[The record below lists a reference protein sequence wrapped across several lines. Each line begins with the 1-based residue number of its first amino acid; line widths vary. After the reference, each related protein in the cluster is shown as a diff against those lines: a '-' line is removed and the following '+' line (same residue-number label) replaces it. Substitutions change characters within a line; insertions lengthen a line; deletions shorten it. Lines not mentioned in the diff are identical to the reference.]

1 MTDKIKSFF
10 ENIAKI
16 WLQQLPMFIML
27 VIYTTAPAFFLGWH
41 NSMIDMFILLPQVVL
56 PSMLLCI
63 VASWRRWSW
72 WFVFIFAN
80 FLWLIEMGCYFCQH
94 QRMWSYLAL
103 IIAQSNPRESGE
115 YLSFMYENILE
126 AFLAVAVSASVFY
139 IFDRYWRMKSEDII
153 QKLRIG
159 NRQIMMRCT
168 GIIIALSLI
177 YSPFTSHSIASR
189 FQYYYQ
195 RTIWSDDLELAC
207 TWTIYIY
214 ALRDT
219 LHNPDLWTLPQLV
232 ETLSNTE
239 ITLDEP
245 ADSLT
250 IIYVIGESFSRNR
263 SSLYGYPYD
272 TNPLMAKELTD
283 SSLIIFD
290 NVISF
295 SVFTHRVYRNMLST
309 CNIQD
314 DKPFESY
321 PLLPAIMKKAGYKVA
336 YLDNQ
341 QSIANGVGDATCT
354 YFLGEYQV
362 RDYCFDIYN
371 DDIEEFDAD
380 FVNKYS
386 SPYIE
391 SGEKSLTIY
400 HLMGQ
405 HHAFNKRYPETFTH
419 FTKADYENF
428 EGLSKKGAKIMSEF
442 DNATRYNDFTLH
454 TIIDKVR
461 DKTAILIYAPD
472 HGEEAYDYREA
483 GMRSLD
489 CSITGIR
496 LYHEVPV
503 MIWMSDRFR
512 QKYPT
517 IVTSMRNN
525 THKAIYNSDLVHTIL
540 DITGIYTDTFN
551 PDVSLLRNG
560 VGRTHRHVSLFGA
573 DYDAMHDEIYRQKLR
588 YEK

>member
-1 MTDKIKSFF
+1 MTNIKSLFD
-10 ENIAKI
+10 NIAKI
-16 WLQQLPMFIML
+16 WLKQLPLFIMV
-27 VIYTTAPAFFLGWH
+27 VIYTTAPAFFTGWH
-41 NSMIDMFILLPQVVL
+41 NPKIDMFILLPQVVL

-72 WFVFIFAN
+72 WLVFIFAN
-80 FLWLIEMGCYFCQH
+80 LLWLIEMGCYFCQH

-115 YLSFMYENILE
+115 YLSFMYENILK
-126 AFLAVAVSASVFY
+126 ALLTVVASASVFY
-139 IFDRYWRMKSEDII
+139 MFDRYWRMKSKYII
-153 QKLRIG
+153 QKLQMG
-159 NRQIMMRCT
+159 NRLIMMRCV
-168 GIIIALSLI
+168 GIIIALSVI
-177 YSPFTSHSIASR
+177 YTPFTIHSTASK
-189 FQYYYQ
+189 FQYYHQ
-195 RTIWSDDLELAC
+195 RIFWSDDLELAC
-207 TWTIYIY
+207 TWTIYVY

-219 LHNPDLWTLPQLV
+219 LHNPDIWALPQLV
-232 ETLSNTE
+232 ETVSNTE
-239 ITLDEP
+239 ITLDGP
-245 ADSLT
+245 TDSLT

-272 TNPLMAKELTD
+272 TNPLMAKEFTD

-295 SVFTHRVYRNMLST
+295 SVYTQRVYRTMLST
-309 CNIQD
+309 YNMQD

-341 QSIANGVGDATCT
+341 QSIANGVGDAACT
-354 YFLGEYQV
+354 YFLGEYQI
-362 RDYCFDIYN
+362 RGYCFDMYN
-371 DDIEEFDAD
+371 DDIEAFDAD
-380 FVNKYS
+380 FVNKYP
-386 SPYIE
+386 SPYID
-391 SGEKSLTIY
+391 SGENSLTIY

-405 HHAFNKRYPETFTH
+405 HHAFNKRYPESFTH

-428 EGLSKKGAKIMSEF
+428 EGLSQNGAKIMSEF

-454 TIIDKVR
+454 TIIDKIR

-489 CSITGIR
+489 GPITGIR

-503 MIWMSDRFR
+503 MIWMSDSFR
-512 QKYPT
+512 HKYPI
-517 IVTSMRNN
+517 IVDGMRNN
-525 THKAIYNSDLVHTIL
+525 THKAIYNSDLPHTIL
-540 DITGIYTDTFN
+540 DIAGIYTDTFN
-551 PDVSLLRNG
+551 PDVSLLRDG
-560 VGRTHRHVSLFGA
+560 EGRTHRHVTLFGA
-573 DYDAMHDEIYRQKLR
+573 DYDAMYDEIHSQKLR